1 MKAIL
6 FALFVTLLM
15 VGCAEESQSVES
27 VGEVEDKPFLPPFPS
42 FNSNESKFE
51 HTEKLAKGGNKVAQF
66 NLGAM
71 YDIGEGVPQD
81 YKEAVKW
88 WTKSAEQG
96 NADAQNALG
105 AMYDNGEGVPQDH
118 KEAVKWY
125 TKSAEQGH
133 AKAQYNLGLR
143 YYFGEGVP
151 KDLVPAYAW
160 LNVAQANG
168 IEQAKK
174 WREKLEL
181 NAKELAEKQALL
193 TEIQKRIKAT
203 KED

>member
-1 MKAIL
+1 ML

-15 VGCAEESQSVES
+15 LGCAEESQSVES
-27 VGEVEDKPFLPPFPS
+27 VGEVEDKPFLPSLPS

-88 WTKSAEQG
+88 WTESAKEG
-96 NADAQNALG
+96 YADAQNALG
-105 AMYDNGEGVPQDH
+105 AMYDN
-118 KEAVKWY
+118 
-125 TKSAEQGH
+125 
-133 AKAQYNLGLR
+133 
-143 YYFGEGVP
+143 GEGVP

-181 NAKELAEKQALL
+181 SAKELAETQALL
-193 TEIQKRIKAT
+193 TEIQKRIEAKR
-203 KED
+203 KD